1 MLGDTA
7 MLRIADR
14 VRDDLV
20 GAGPLAPLLADP
32 EVTDVLVNGARVWV
46 DRGSGLHQVAV
57 PLGSVED
64 VRRLAQRLIASAG
77 RRLDDGSP
85 YADARLPDGT
95 RLHAVLPPVATDGPY
110 LSLRTFRHR
119 PFTLDELVRQGTVP
133 RPVAPLLAAV
143 VAARLAYLVT
153 GGTGSGKTTLL
164 NTLLGMVPATERIVL
179 VEDAAELRPGHPH
192 VVGLQAR
199 TANVEG
205 TGVVSLADL
214 VRQALRMRPDR
225 LVVGECRG
233 AEVVDLLAALNTG
246 HDGGAGTLHAN
257 TPSDVPARLEALGML
272 GGLPRAALHAQ
283 VAAALQVLFQV
294 RRSDR
299 GRVLESVCL
308 LLPEGPERMVTV
320 VPAWV
325 RGTRARA
332 RRPCPRGAAAGA
344 WGGGAADPQRALARI
359 GGSGMTGET
368 MLVAALLLVAAALVA
383 WPVRS
388 IGPAD
393 VACWR
398 RDGGPAVPIR
408 MTPWCSGSGNSVA
421 RRTGRPT
428 ALAPPRPRVV
438 RPASAFESATT
449 AGADGR
455 RTALGWPDRDV
466 TRSPRLAGSGGG
478 GSTRPAGAD
487 APAGPSGSPTP
498 GRHRPPGGGPHQ
510 LDAERRPGA
519 SAATAT
525 IGVERRGRGRSGRR
539 SGAGDHRRARR
550 PGRRL
555 SGRRVRRG
563 GGRRVRDRRL
573 PRPRAHR
580 PDRQTAGY
588 ACRRCASRDRRRACC
603 RWSVC
608 SAAVSGAVV
617 GGPVAAVAMAGYGTL
632 AVRAVLR
639 WRVNRTRRAGPTTR
653 AGPAL
658 RPRGGP
664 PGRPARPARARR
676 HGRRR

>member
-1 MLGDTA
+1 MSAGPEDGTLAARVRQRIAAATTPVTAAAIVSAVRAEPTAAVLGDTA

-20 GAGPLAPLLADP
+20 GAGPLASLLADP

-57 PLGSVED
+57 PVGSVED

-95 RLHAVLPPVATDGPY
+95 RLHAVLPPVATEGPY

-133 RPVAPLLAAV
+133 RPLAPLLAAV

-233 AEVVDLLAALNTG
+233 GEVVDLLAAFNTG

-294 RRSDR
+294 RRGDQ
-299 GRVLESVCL
+299 GRILESVCL

-325 RGTRARA
+325 RGSGLGLAARA
-332 RRPCPRGAAAGA
+332 LG
-344 WGGGAADPQRALARI
+344 
-359 GGSGMTGET
+359 
-368 MLVAALLLVAAALVA
+368 ALLRERGV
-383 WPVRS
+383 
-388 IGPAD
+388 
-393 VACWR
+393 
-398 RDGGPAVPIR
+398 AVPPILSE
-408 MTPWCSGSGNSVA
+408 PWPGS
-421 RRTGRPT
+421 
-428 ALAPPRPRVV
+428 
-438 RPASAFESATT
+438 
-449 AGADGR
+449 
-455 RTALGWPDRDV
+455 
-466 TRSPRLAGSGGG
+466 
-478 GSTRPAGAD
+478 
-487 APAGPSGSPTP
+487 
-498 GRHRPPGGGPHQ
+498 
-510 LDAERRPGA
+510 
-519 SAATAT
+519 
-525 IGVERRGRGRSGRR
+525 
-539 SGAGDHRRARR
+539 
-550 PGRRL
+550 
-555 SGRRVRRG
+555 
-563 GGRRVRDRRL
+563 
-573 PRPRAHR
+573 
-580 PDRQTAGY
+580 
-588 ACRRCASRDRRRACC
+588 
-603 RWSVC
+603 
-608 SAAVSGAVV
+608 
-617 GGPVAAVAMAGYGTL
+617 
-632 AVRAVLR
+632 
-639 WRVNRTRRAGPTTR
+639 
-653 AGPAL
+653 AGPA
-658 RPRGGP
+658 
-664 PGRPARPARARR
+664 
-676 HGRRR
+676 